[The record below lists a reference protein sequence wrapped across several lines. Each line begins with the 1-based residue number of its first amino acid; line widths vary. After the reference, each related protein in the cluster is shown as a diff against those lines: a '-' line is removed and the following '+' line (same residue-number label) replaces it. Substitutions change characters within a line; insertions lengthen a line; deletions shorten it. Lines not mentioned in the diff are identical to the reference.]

1 MGKTLN
7 VIEDFA
13 YLTAGDVLTLLED
26 GSEYVIESH
35 EVFDRNNDD
44 NTEFKSSFTSR
55 FSISPAYAQEL
66 IENGVL
72 EDPNQMH
79 DLHNETFVNVFDEID
94 DLLETYGI
102 ELDNLPNTM
111 KDQPECLKVEKATV
125 LSNLVNVLNH
135 LKSLK
140 K

>member
-13 YLTAGDVLTLLED
+13 YLTAGDVLTLSED
-26 GSEYVIESH
+26 GTEYVAESH
-35 EVFDRNNDD
+35 EVFDRNSDD
-44 NTEFKSSFTSR
+44 NTEFRSSFTSR
-55 FSISPAYAQEL
+55 FTISPAYAQEL
-66 IENGVL
+66 IENGIL
-72 EDPNQMH
+72 EDPSYTDDATNRS
-79 DLHNETFVNVFDEID
+79 FVNVFDEID
-94 DLLETYGI
+94 DLLSTYGE
-102 ELDNLPNTM
+102 ELEKLPTEM

-125 LSNLVNVLNH
+125 LSNLVSVLNH